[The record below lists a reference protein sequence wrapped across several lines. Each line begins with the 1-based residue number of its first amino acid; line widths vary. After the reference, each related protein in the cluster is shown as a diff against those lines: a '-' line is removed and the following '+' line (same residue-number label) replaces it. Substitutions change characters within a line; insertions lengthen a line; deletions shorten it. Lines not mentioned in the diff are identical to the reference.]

1 MPVIPQGSG
10 KKICISSVE
19 AGGEEEIMLDDK
31 SRQNKNEGNTS
42 MSVLC
47 LNVSMKP
54 PLWRFAVSVKFC
66 NGFQFQVKWI

>member
-1 MPVIPQGSG
+1 M
-10 KKICISSVE
+10 E
-19 AGGEEEIMLDDK
+19 AGGEEEIVLDDK

-54 PLWRFAVSVKFC
+54 PLWRFAVLVKFC